1 MFRPHRKPL
10 ALAAVL
16 AATALAVPAAQAGT
30 GTGAATFRPEPL
42 APPAGHRLVATF
54 LVGQGTQ
61 VYECLPDAATGGSTW
76 RGRPVAVLVTADRY
90 HAVAGTH
97 DSISTQGTPSV
108 PQWNLYADGSR
119 VVGRLATGGSFP
131 APDPTKA
138 IAALRLDVV
147 QNSGIGVLAGV
158 DTIQRD
164 LVRGGV
170 GPSGACDA
178 ATDHAVVSRYGARY
192 TFWAPTS

>member
-1 MFRPHRKPL
+1 MFRQHRKPL

-30 GTGAATFRPEPL
+30 GAARHRPEPL
-42 APPAGHRLVATF
+42 GPPDGHRLVATY

-61 VYECLPDAATGGSTW
+61 VYECLPDAVAGPTW
-76 RGRPVAVLVTADRY
+76 RGRPVAVLVTADRRR
-90 HAVAGTH
+90 AVVGTH
-97 DSISTQGTPSV
+97 DSISNQGTPAV

-119 VVGRLATGGSFP
+119 VVGRLAAGGSFP
-131 APDPTKA
+131 AKDPTRA

-147 QNSGIGVLAGV
+147 QNSGIGVLGDV

-164 LVRGGV
+164 LVTGGV
-170 GPSGACDA
+170 GPSGACDP
-178 ATDHAVVSRYGARY
+178 ATDGPVVSHYGARY
-192 TFWAPTS
+192 TFWARTS

>member
-1 MFRPHRKPL
+1 MFRQHRKPL

-30 GTGAATFRPEPL
+30 GAATNRPEPL
-42 APPAGHRLVATF
+42 APPAGHQLVATY

-61 VYECLPDAATGGSTW
+61 VYECLPDAVAGPTW
-76 RGRPVAVLVTADRY
+76 RGRPVAVLVTADRRR
-90 HAVAGTH
+90 AVVGTH
-97 DSISTQGTPSV
+97 DSVSNQGTPSV
-108 PQWNLYADGSR
+108 PQWSLYADGSR
-119 VVGRLATGGSFP
+119 VVGRLAAGGSFP
-131 APDPTKA
+131 AKDPTKA

-147 QNSGIGVLAGV
+147 QNSGIGALADV

-170 GPSGACDA
+170 GPSGACDP
-178 ATDHAVVSRYGARY
+178 ATDTAVVSHYGARY
-192 TFWAPTS
+192 TFWARTS

>member
-1 MFRPHRKPL
+1 MFRQHRKPL

-30 GTGAATFRPEPL
+30 GAATYRPEPL

-61 VYECLPDAATGGSTW
+61 VYECLPDAVAGPTW
-76 RGRPVAVLVTADRY
+76 RGRPVAVLVTADRRRT
-90 HAVAGTH
+90 VVGTH
-97 DSISTQGTPSV
+97 DSVSNQGTPPV
-108 PQWNLYADGSR
+108 PQWSLYADGSR

-131 APDPTKA
+131 AQDPTKA

-147 QNSGIGVLAGV
+147 QNSGIGALADV

-170 GPSGACDA
+170 GPSGTCDP
-178 ATDHAVVSRYGARY
+178 ATDTAVVSRYGARY
-192 TFWAPTS
+192 TFWARTS